1 MNTQRS
7 TVQTKFK
14 DKIEEDYEQKII
26 SLLEPVV
33 GAGRVM
39 AKVNVIL
46 DFTKKI
52 LKRKFIVQKEV
63 LDLNKLLKI
72 HQMLQGLEI
81 IQVELQE
88 LIIIFNHHNS

>member
-1 MNTQRS
+1 MLEVSAEDMNTQRS

-46 DFTKKI
+46 DFTKKDI
-52 LKRKFIVQKEV
+52 EE
-63 LDLNKLLKI
+63 
-72 HQMLQGLEI
+72 EI
-81 IQVELQE
+81 YSPEGSIQ
-88 LIIIFNHHNS
+88 ISTSY